1 MQDPRVD
8 DILDIIAQS
17 ARLDRASLRLETPL
31 DELSISSLTL
41 IEAVFEIESKYDVEI
56 PTEQFV
62 KKPDTTLGELIR
74 GALARIDR
82 AKPAVAGQPVE

>member
-8 DILDIIAQS
+8 DILDIIAAS
-17 ARLDRASLRLETPL
+17 ARLDRSTLKLETPL

-74 GALARIDR
+74 GALERIDG
-82 AKPAVAGQPVE
+82 AKSVGAGQPAE